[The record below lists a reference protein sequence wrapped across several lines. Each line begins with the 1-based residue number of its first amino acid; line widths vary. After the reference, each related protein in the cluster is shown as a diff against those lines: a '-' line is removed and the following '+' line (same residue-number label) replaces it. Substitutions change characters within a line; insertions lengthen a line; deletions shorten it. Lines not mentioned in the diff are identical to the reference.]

1 MSGNT
6 IAKPKKGRHLSP
18 GKQLTIDD
26 ALSKAKKAVKRRQHT
41 LAAEL
46 YSAVLQHQ
54 PGHPVAKK
62 ALRKLETQ
70 LKKRSSTKVTKTEPD
85 AEPINELIAL
95 VRLGHMAQLE
105 LRSKE
110 LLRDYPQSVLLLNLL
125 GIALQRQGRLSQA
138 VKVLDKAI
146 ALKPDVA
153 ESHSNRGISLKELGQ
168 AEKALASY
176 NRAIELQPDFP
187 EAYLNRG
194 NVLKSL
200 GRFDEAAASHER
212 AIAIREDFAE
222 AHRSLSTLKHYGPD
236 DNQVELMERLFAAVN
251 TSETSKMELG
261 FALAKAHEDLG
272 HFDESFDYLVVGN
285 RLRKQVQQYQIQDD
299 INLFADLKRL
309 FAEQGPSRDNLLKK
323 TASSQPLFI
332 VGMLRSGTSLTEQI
346 LASHSQVYGAG
357 ELDAMTRLASPML
370 SGLINQADNNKLSGL
385 PTAESARLRSDYID
399 TLNELGAH
407 EKIITDKAPLNF
419 RWIGFILS
427 AFPNA
432 RIVHVNRDPVATC
445 WSIFKHYFPDPCLFA
460 YDLEDL
466 AKFYRLY
473 IDLMTFWRERYP
485 DNIYELDYERLTENQ
500 EAETRKLLAFCQLS
514 WEDQCLDFHQ
524 TKRQVRTISSA
535 QVREQMYTGSSNAW
549 KKYEHRLQ
557 PMITGL
563 VDRDS

>member
-1 MSGNT
+1 VSGNT

-370 SGLINQADNNKLSGL
+370 SGLINQADNNKLCGL